1 VPKKIFASK
10 LLTFISIVIICA
22 ILLLINP
29 RNYFGP
35 FRSVL
40 FTLFYPFEKIFYL
53 TSGKIGNQIDFIGS
67 ISKLRAENEKL
78 IRDNLSLE
86 AQLASLKDE
95 KKENELLRS
104 QLGLIPKEK
113 YDLLASFVIGQ
124 DMQESGAWITVDKGS
139 FDGIG
144 AGMPVIVS
152 QGILVG
158 KVEEVYPKSAKILL
172 LTSPQSSV
180 NAVDLETGS
189 RGIIKGS
196 FGLGVYMDMVT
207 QSDVINVGDSIVTSG
222 LGGNFPKGLLIGK
235 ITEVRLSQDK
245 LFQQALISPSARYP
259 RLEAVFIIKNE
270 K

>member
-1 VPKKIFASK
+1 V
-10 LLTFISIVIICA
+10 
-22 ILLLINP
+22 LLLMFNP
-29 RNYFGP
+29 RNFFSP
-35 FRSVL
+35 FRSVM
-40 FTLFYPFEKIFYL
+40 FTLFYPFEKVFYL
-53 TSGKIGNQIDFIGS
+53 ASAKIGNQIDFVGS
-67 ISKLRAENEKL
+67 ISNLREENEKI
-78 IRDNLSLE
+78 IRENMFLE

-95 KKENELLRS
+95 KKENELLRN

-113 YDLLASFVIGQ
+113 YELLGSFVIGQ
-124 DMQESGAWITVDKGS
+124 DMQESGAWINVDKGS
-139 FDGIG
+139 FDGVEV
-144 AGMPVIVS
+144 GMPVIVS

-158 KVEEVYPKSAKILL
+158 RVEEVYPKSSKILL

-189 RGIIKGS
+189 RGIVKGS
-196 FGLGVYMDMVT
+196 FGLGVYMDMIT

-235 ITEVRLSQDK
+235 ITEVKLSQDK

-259 RLEAVFIIKNE
+259 RLEAVFIIKNN